1 VGRISIF
8 VDESGTLP
16 DPKDTVIIIAAVGT
30 GNPARFE
37 TIIKEIQKRKKLRK
51 QTGELKFYTAGEKTK
66 MLLLKKVV
74 KEQVAIFVLIVD
86 KMGRK
91 IKDTPEHFA
100 ILCWL
105 LLIDVIG
112 IYKDNIEVVFDRHFS
127 QESDIEQFN
136 QQLQQLLNKKLRVEH
151 VDSKKDKR
159 VNIADMAAGSVLA
172 KETGK
177 SNQFYKL
184 IERQIISE
192 KRINW
197 AETKRSIFAENKN
210 LPEPV

>member
-1 VGRISIF
+1 MGRITIF

-16 DPKDTVIIIAAVGT
+16 DPKDTVIVIAAVATANPT
-30 GNPARFE
+30 GFA
-37 TIIKEIQKRKKLRK
+37 TIIKEVQKKKKLRK
-51 QTGELKFYTAGEKTK
+51 QTGELKFYTSGEKTK
-66 MLLLKKVV
+66 QLVLKKIAR
-74 KEQVAIFVLIVD
+74 EQAAIFVLIVD

-105 LLIDVIG
+105 LLIDIIG
-112 IYKDNIEVVFDRHFS
+112 FYKEGIEVVFDRHFS
-127 QESDIEQFN
+127 QKSDIAKFN
-136 QQLQQLLNKKLRVEH
+136 QQLQQLLNKKLRIER

-159 VNIADMAAGSVLA
+159 VNIADMVAGAVLA

-177 SNQFYKL
+177 SSQFYKL
-184 IERQIISE
+184 IEKQTVSE

-197 AETKRSIFAENKN
+197 AEAKRRIYTK
-210 LPEPV
+210 